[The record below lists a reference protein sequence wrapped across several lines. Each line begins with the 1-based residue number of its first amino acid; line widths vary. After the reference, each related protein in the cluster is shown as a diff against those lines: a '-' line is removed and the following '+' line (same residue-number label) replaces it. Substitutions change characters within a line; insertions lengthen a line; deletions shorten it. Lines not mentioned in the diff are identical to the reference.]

1 MLEEF
6 CHLKILEKK
15 NEFVR
20 KTRNRMGERILK
32 SFKKS
37 GPRTQKGRW
46 RFMHKD
52 AHCGIYNSEK
62 LAST

>member
-1 MLEEF
+1 
-6 CHLKILEKK
+6 
-15 NEFVR
+15 
-20 KTRNRMGERILK
+20 MGGGDNSY
-32 SFKKS
+32 SFKNLS
-37 GPRTQKGRW
+37 LRTQKRKS